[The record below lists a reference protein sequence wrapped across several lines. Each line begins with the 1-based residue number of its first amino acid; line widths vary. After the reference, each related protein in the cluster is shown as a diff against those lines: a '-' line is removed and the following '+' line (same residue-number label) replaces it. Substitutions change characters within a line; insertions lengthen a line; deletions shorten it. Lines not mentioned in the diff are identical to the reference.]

1 MQSYGVAYRKLQG
14 FLKDSPWF
22 LRNGTVR
29 GLKNKVYKP
38 NKGIEFVVGSS
49 PSHGLGRDIFCLTGE
64 SKIYT
69 PEGVKTLSQ
78 VEGQEVCVL
87 SFNPA
92 TEKFEWSDPALVAAT
107 GVRNDVYE
115 IGFEDESFMRCTGD
129 HKVMVR
135 VSSGTTEYKEAKS
148 LIPGDDVISL
158 N

>member
-1 MQSYGVAYRKLQG
+1 M
-14 FLKDSPWF
+14 KDSPWF

-38 NKGIEFVVGSS
+38 NKGIEFVVGST
-49 PSHGLGRDIFCLTGE
+49 PSHGLGRDIFCLTGD

-78 VEGQEVCVL
+78 VEGQEVAVL
-87 SFNPA
+87 SQNPV
-92 TEKFEWSDPALVAAT
+92 TEKFEWSDPALVTAT
-107 GVRNDVYE
+107 GVRDDVYE
-115 IGFEDESFMRCTGD
+115 IGFVDSSFMRCTGD

-135 VSSGTTEYKEAKS
+135 VTPTETTYKEAKE
-148 LIPGDDVISL
+148 LIPGDDVVSL